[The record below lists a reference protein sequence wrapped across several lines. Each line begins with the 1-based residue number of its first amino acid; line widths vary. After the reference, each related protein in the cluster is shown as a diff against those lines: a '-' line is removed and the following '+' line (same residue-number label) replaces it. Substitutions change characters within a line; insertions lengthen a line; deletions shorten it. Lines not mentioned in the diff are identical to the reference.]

1 MARGLLI
8 AVVAVANA
16 ALAFAAPA
24 HAGGP
29 TMLIGAAEDLVKQ
42 ADPVKAKAELDLA
55 KLGGLDAIRITQV
68 WAPDQTQ
75 PTAASLKVDRTV
87 VGAAQLDGIRIFVS
101 IFNFGSRTT
110 PLSSDD
116 QDDFAAYAG
125 ALAKALPGVTDFIV
139 GNEPNLNRYW
149 LPQFGPKG
157 EDVAAPAYEQLL
169 AQTYDAIKQAAPTAK
184 VWGGALAPRGIDKPN
199 TGRDTHSP
207 TAFIQDLGA
216 AYKASGR
223 AEPIMDGF
231 AFHPYGDSSSTP
243 PDFQHPT
250 SSSIG
255 LGDYG
260 KLTALLDAAF
270 SPGLPIVYDEYG
282 VETTVPAAKAKL
294 YAGAEAVTTKPVD
307 EATQADYYR
316 QAIQIAFCQPRVAG
330 LFLFHTVDEPGLAQ
344 WQSGLYYVD
353 DTPRLSRNVVAVAA
367 GQARRGV
374 VVGCPGL
381 QLHVKAT
388 VDADG
393 VLRCDL
399 DCTYVARLQKLP
411 KRSTTFVARG
421 SATGGIPKTI
431 AFRRAASGRYRISVV
446 VTARMNA
453 GARTTAVSPA
463 FAT

>member
-1 MARGLLI
+1 MARTLLI
-8 AVVAVANA
+8 A
-16 ALAFAAPA
+16 LATLVLAAPA
-24 HAGGP
+24 QAGGP
-29 TMLIGAAEDLVKQ
+29 AMLIGAAEDLVKQ
-42 ADPVKAKAELDLA
+42 ADPVKTKAELDLA

-68 WAPDQTQ
+68 WAPGQTE

-101 IFNFGSRTT
+101 ILNFGSRTT
-110 PLSSDD
+110 PLSSGD
-116 QDDFAAYAG
+116 QADFAAYAA
-125 ALAKALPGVTDFIV
+125 ALAKALPGVTDYIV

-149 LPQFGPKG
+149 LPQFGPEG
-157 EDVAAPAYEQLL
+157 EDVAAPAYERLL
-169 AQTYDAIKQAAPTAK
+169 AQTYDAIKRVAPTAK

-223 AEPIMDGF
+223 VEPIMDGF
-231 AFHPYGDSSSTP
+231 AFHPYGDNSSTP
-243 PDFQHPT
+243 PDFQHPS

-270 SPGLPIVYDEYG
+270 GPGLPIVYDEYG
-282 VETTVPAAKAKL
+282 VETPVPATKASL
-294 YAGAEAVTTKPVD
+294 YTGTEPATTKPVD
-307 EATQADYYR
+307 EATQAEYYR
-316 QAIQIAFCQPRVAG
+316 QAIQIAFCQPRVSG
-330 LFLFHTVDEPGLAQ
+330 LFLFHTVDEPGLLQ

-353 DTPRLSRNVVAVAA
+353 DTPKLSRNVVAVAA
-367 GQARRGV
+367 GQADRGV
-374 VVGCPGL
+374 IVSCPGL
-381 QLHVKAT
+381 QLRVKAS
-388 VDADG
+388 VDARG

-411 KRSTTFVARG
+411 KRSTTFVVRG

-431 AFRRAASGRYRISVV
+431 AFRRAAPGRYRISVV
-446 VTARMNA
+446 VTARMNP
-453 GARTTAVSPA
+453 GTRTVTVSPP